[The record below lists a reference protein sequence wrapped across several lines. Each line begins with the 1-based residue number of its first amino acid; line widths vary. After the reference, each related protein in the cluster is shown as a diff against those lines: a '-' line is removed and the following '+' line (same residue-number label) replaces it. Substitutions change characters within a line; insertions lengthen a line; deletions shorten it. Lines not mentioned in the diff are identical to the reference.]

1 MDIVNWGIIGLGNIA
16 QKFAEGFK
24 NIDNAKLLGITSR
37 DDKKLQKFKEDF
49 RIEDK
54 YCFNNYQSM
63 INCSDIDI
71 VYIALPNSLHYEWI
85 VKCIESNKKI
95 LVEKP
100 ATLNFSQIK
109 DIKNKLLN
117 KDLFFTE
124 GFMYRYHPQ
133 LIKVIDIIKK
143 NTIGEL
149 VSMESF
155 FGIDTL
161 SKKNL
166 FGFKKKKKIDKNKRI
181 YNKKLG
187 GGAILDLGCYP
198 VSISQLIASLIP
210 NIDISN
216 FLLINK
222 KKEIGSTDV
231 DIDAYAELQF
241 DNKFTCVIASSFKEN
256 LGKKTRI
263 IGKKG
268 EILIVNTWH
277 GDPSIIKVQEKKNY
291 EINIE
296 ANDNIFSYEIKN
308 ISHSILMGK
317 KETNY
322 PGMSLS
328 ETLLNMKIL
337 EEWLND

>member
-49 RIEDK
+49 RIDDK

-85 VKCIESNKKI
+85 VKCIESKKKI

-155 FGIDTL
+155 FGIDILT
-161 SKKNL
+161 KKNL
-166 FGFKKKKKIDKNKRI
+166 FGFKKKKKIGKNKRI

-268 EILIVNTWH
+268 EILIENTWH

-308 ISHSILMGK
+308 ISNSILMGK
-317 KETNY
+317 KETDY